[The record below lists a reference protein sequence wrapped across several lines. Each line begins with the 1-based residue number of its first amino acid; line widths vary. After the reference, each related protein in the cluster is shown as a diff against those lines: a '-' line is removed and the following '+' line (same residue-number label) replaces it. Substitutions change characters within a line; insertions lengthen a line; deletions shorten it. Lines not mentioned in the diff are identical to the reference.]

1 MKDTNKD
8 FLKIVRN
15 VLTIIGGIVLVFIL
29 INKCTSCGKTGN
41 GSSKTVK
48 IDTVY
53 VKVKQDTSYI
63 PVPDTIFYPKEKLRF
78 KWDTLWINDDLLT
91 ANEIE
96 HPTFNYREDYFATR
110 VYKDTLNNK
119 YGSIIIND
127 TISQNKVQGRGVK
140 TYILIPEVTKT
151 ITVPEKK
158 RNQLYF
164 GGGLFGN
171 ETKVLSG
178 YEAGL
183 MFKTK
188 QDRILSL
195 SYNQIFN
202 GQHYYK
208 ASVYFKLSF
217 KKQ

>member
-1 MKDTNKD
+1 MKLQTTEGEKRALGIGILVLIIFALLLFKCNTSGDGGATETIAITNKE
-8 FLKIVRN
+8 V
-15 VLTIIGGIVLVFIL
+15 VH
-29 INKCTSCGKTGN
+29 
-41 GSSKTVK
+41 
-48 IDTVY
+48 
-53 VKVKQDTSYI
+53 DTSFI

-78 KWDTLWINDDLLT
+78 KWDTLWINDDLLI

-110 VYKDTLNNK
+110 VYKDTIKNQ
-119 YGSIIIND
+119 YGKVIIND
-127 TISQNKVQGRGVK
+127 TISQNKIMGRNVK
-140 TYILIPEVTKT
+140 TDLNIPIVTKT
-151 ITVPEKK
+151 VTLIQPK
-158 RNQLYF
+158 RSQLYF

-217 KKQ
+217 RKQ